1 MTTEQKEFADLLQKN
16 LSFKHKRLSD
26 SAWDAESEI
35 KTELQNTKYRAVT
48 VLFSDIEGRLHMLDY
63 DKSFL
68 LKNSENLTFDGS
80 SIRGFTAQC
89 ESDLR
94 LRLDWAATYFLPVEF
109 FGEGKV
115 YIFAEIM
122 EKDGTE
128 SYSSDIRAMLAKLL
142 IKLREP
148 APASGKG
155 MLVNVAA
162 EIEGFLF
169 HGTGAEKRYGGC
181 GFNLVTE
188 SGYFNTLPQD
198 PFRNY
203 IDTVA
208 RVQRAVGFENEKDHP
223 EVAPSQFE
231 VNWAYTDA
239 LIAADQIQL
248 YKMIC
253 RQVANHSGWT
263 ASFLPKPIVGING
276 SGMHTNI
283 SLMRKDDRI
292 NLFFGKKEHN
302 ISERAMTFIEGI
314 LAHAEDLCLILNPS
328 VNSYRRLDPAM
339 EAPNEIKSSA
349 NDRGSMIRIPIGNE
363 RSSRIEVRTVSPDTN
378 PYLVIYCLL
387 KAGLSGE
394 KTDRHV
400 GAVLPPDIY
409 SSISLFGESQFMR
422 EILGLEVRSKYLRW
436 KQESADRCPRK
447 LGKSIKP
454 AEIMYHHEV
463 TNQMIWENVFAIA

>member
-1 MTTEQKEFADLLQKN
+1 MTTEKSEFDMLATAN
-16 LSFKHKRLSD
+16 LGLKHERMTNPN
-26 SAWDAESEI
+26 WDAETEI
-35 KTELQNTKYRAVT
+35 RQALQDGKYRAVA

-68 LKNSENLTFDGS
+68 LKNAENLTFDGS

-115 YIFAEIM
+115 YIFAEVM
-122 EKDGTE
+122 EKDGTA
-128 SYSSDIRAMLAKLL
+128 SYSADIRAMLAKLL
-142 IKLREP
+142 AILREP

-169 HGTGAEKRYGGC
+169 RETDAEKRYPRN

-188 SGYFNTLPQD
+188 SGYFNTLPQE
-198 PFRNY
+198 PLRAY

-231 VNWAYTDA
+231 INWAYTDA

-253 RQVANHSGWT
+253 RQVANHFGWT
-263 ASFLPKPIVGING
+263 SSFLPKPIVGVNG
-276 SGMHTNI
+276 SGMHMNI
-283 SLMRKDDRI
+283 SLMRKEDQI

-302 ISERAMTFIEGI
+302 LSERAMTFIEGI
-314 LAHAEDLCLILNPS
+314 LAHAEELCLILNPS

-349 NDRGSMIRIPIGNE
+349 VDRGSMIRIPIGNE
-363 RSSRIEVRTVSPDTN
+363 RSSRIEVRTISPDAN
-378 PYLVIYCLL
+378 PYLTIYCLI
-387 KAGLSGE
+387 KAGLSGT
-394 KTDRHV
+394 KDPDRNI
-400 GAVLPPDIY
+400 GAVLPHDIT
-409 SSISLFGESQFMR
+409 SAMDFFEESQFIK
-422 EILGLEVRSKYLRW
+422 EILGSEVHAKYLRW

-447 LGKSIKP
+447 LGCSIKP
-454 AEIMYHHEV
+454 AEVIYHHEV
-463 TNQMIWENVFAIA
+463 TNQMIWESF